1 MKCRCDSFIEP
12 TIKSAIIYFVVGLC
26 LYFIQIVIDGYYND
40 LEYILSRLSLF
51 VINISIFMFLFS
63 YLFEYI
69 LRDETKFKKKMCCF
83 YNFLIFFT
91 FIIHITVGIKN

>member
-1 MKCRCDSFIEP
+1 MSCGCDIFIRP
-12 TIKSAIIYFVVGLC
+12 TIKNATTYFVVGLC
-26 LYFIQIVIDGYYND
+26 IYFIRITINGYYND

-63 YLFEYI
+63 YLFEHI
-69 LRDETKFKKKMCCF
+69 KKKMCCF

-91 FIIHITVGIKN
+91 FIIHITVGVKN